1 MTSLIR
7 SPFIAGDTMISA
19 RPDTGWAC
27 AMTQLERLYTEQRQS
42 PWLDNLTRA
51 YLRDG
56 TLAAFVAD
64 GIRGRDSQ
72 SDDLGEGH
80 RRPPMPMTRSFAL
93 LTAAGCSVE
102 DAYWELAVHDVTDA
116 LAVLRPTYDNS
127 RGSDGFVSIEVAPEL
142 ARDTAATIAAA
153 ARLHERIARPNL
165 LVKIPATAEGI
176 PAIAALIGRGL
187 SINVTLI
194 FSLSR
199 YEQVIEAYLHGLET
213 LAERGGDLAAVRSVA
228 SFFVSRVDTEVDH
241 RLEQIGGDGRAGA
254 ARTCRQSPRHVW
266 PTRCSGT
273 DSPAR
278 DGRNSPPAAP
288 TCNRR
293 CGHRRRRRTP
303 TTPTPSTSTASSA
316 PTRSTRWPRP
326 PSPHSRTTAPSRAP
340 STRRSSRPTRVMHD
354 LRAVGVDMDDVGHTL
369 EDQGVAGF
377 HQSFADLL
385 ITLRRQGTP
394 AGAAMIALA
403 ATPRRTASGIDAL
416 SGLVDKLS
424 VLRRG
429 R

>member
-1 MTSLIR
+1 LTR
-7 SPFIAGDTMISA
+7 
-19 RPDTGWAC
+19 
-27 AMTQLERLYTEQRQS
+27 LERLYTEQRQS

-64 GIRGRDSQ
+64 GIRGVTANPTILAKAIQ
-72 SDDLGEGH
+72 ASDLYDVQF
-80 RRPPMPMTRSFAL
+80 FAL
-93 LTAAGCSVE
+93 IAAGCSVE

-213 LAERGGDLAAVRSVA
+213 LAGRGGDLAAVRSVA
-228 SFFVSRVDTEVDH
+228 SFFVSRVDTQVDK
-241 RLEQIGGDGRAGA
+241 RLEQIGGADAAALRGRAAIAQARLAYRIFRDRFAGPRWEKLA
-254 ARTCRQSPRHVW
+254 ARGAHPQ
-266 PTRCSGT
+266 
-273 DSPAR
+273 
-278 DGRNSPPAAP
+278 PPLWA
-288 TCNRR
+288 
-293 CGHRRRRRTP
+293 
-303 TTPTPSTSTASSA
+303 STSTKN
-316 PTRSTRWPRP
+316 PDYPDTRYVDSLIGPDTINTMAESTITAFED
-326 PSPHSRTTAPSRAP
+326 HGTVARTIDTGMGEA
-340 STRRSSRPTRVMHD
+340 TRVMQN
-354 LRAVGVDMDDVGHTL
+354 LRAVGVDMDDVGRTL

-385 ITLRRQGTP
+385 ITLRDKAHQ
-394 AGAAMIALA
+394 LA
-403 ATPRRTASGIDAL
+403 QQ
-416 SGLVDKLS
+416 
-424 VLRRG
+424 
-429 R
+429 

>member
-1 MTSLIR
+1 MTR
-7 SPFIAGDTMISA
+7 
-19 RPDTGWAC
+19 
-27 AMTQLERLYTEQRQS
+27 LERLYTEQRQS

-64 GIRGRDSQ
+64 GIRGVTANPTILAKAIGA
-72 SDDLGEGH
+72 SDLYDAQF
-80 RRPPMPMTRSFAL
+80 FAL
-93 LTAAGCSVE
+93 IAAGYSVE

-127 RGSDGFVSIEVAPEL
+127 RGSDGFVSLEVAPEL

-213 LAERGGDLAAVRSVA
+213 LAGRGGDLAAVRSVA
-228 SFFVSRVDTEVDH
+228 SFFVSRVDTHVDK
-241 RLEQIGGDGRAGA
+241 RLEQIGGADAAALRGRAGIA
-254 ARTCRQSPRHVW
+254 QARLAYQ
-266 PTRCSGT
+266 CSGT
-273 DSPAR
+273 DSPGR
-278 DGRNSPPAAP
+278 GGRNWPPAAP
-288 TCNRR
+288 TRNRH
-293 CGHRRRRRTP
+293 CGHQPRRRTP
-303 TTPTPSTSTASSA
+303 TIPTPATSTASSA
-316 PTRSTRWPRP
+316 PTRSTRWPSP

-340 STRRSSRPTRVMHD
+340 ST
-354 LRAVGVDMDDVGHTL
+354 
-369 EDQGVAGF
+369 
-377 HQSFADLL
+377 L
-385 ITLRRQGTP
+385 I
-394 AGAAMIALA
+394 
-403 ATPRRTASGIDAL
+403 
-416 SGLVDKLS
+416 
-424 VLRRG
+424 
-429 R
+429 